1 MARVPY
7 IEKSD
12 LPAHD
17 QDLLAKNYT
26 AFKALANSPDCLRV
40 FWGLGG
46 YFQAGGLLT
55 PRIREL
61 ALLQI
66 GVMSGCAYEWSHH
79 VKIALAVGISE
90 AEIRSITAGN
100 ALRDEHFGELD
111 RAVIRAT
118 THMFSGLDASEPV
131 VAELKALLG
140 APAVVELV
148 VLIGLY
154 TGMVR
159 ILTTLA
165 VDVEPEYETY
175 LQQFPLPQRPGA
187 GH

>member
-1 MARVPY
+1 VARVPY

-12 LPAHD
+12 LSPSN

-55 PRIREL
+55 PRVREL

-66 GVMSGCAYEWSHH
+66 GVLSGCAYEWSHH
-79 VKIALAVGISE
+79 VKIALAVGITGD
-90 AEIRSITAGN
+90 EIRAITAGHT
-100 ALRDEHFGELD
+100 AHDTHFSALD
-111 RAVIRAT
+111 RAVVRAT
-118 THMFSGLDASEPV
+118 TQMYSGLEASQAV
-131 VAELKALLG
+131 MDELKTLLG

-175 LQQFPLPQRPGA
+175 LEQFPLPSPT
-187 GH
+187 